1 MDVDAIVTQYI
12 DAWNRQDVAGLL
24 ELMHPGAAYYDAFWA
39 ETCVGRDLAQY
50 LQDAMDEEPFW
61 YEQIGNAIRTKSGVV
76 FRYGAYQSSDLTNGE
91 ADHFGAEILVLVD
104 GRILTVTDIYCSADS
119 ANLEEV
125 AELAERRHGLPS
137 HTKSGLGALKAAR
150 IKDGLSISFDKD
162 HAYLDPS
169 ITMSALA
176 DKLGCTT
183 EQLSIVIEN
192 QFKSEFSE
200 LLDAQRIEH
209 AKGLLQNDPDFRR
222 VLDRV
227 SSSTGFLSTKEFS
240 ERFFEIVGVT
250 PEDFCRQQQKENI
263 SREGSSL
270 H

>member
-1 MDVDAIVTQYI
+1 MDVDAIVKKYI
-12 DAWNRQDVAGLL
+12 DAWNQRDVAGIL
-24 ELMHPGAAYYDAFWA
+24 ELMHAGAAYYDAVWA
-39 ETCVGRDLAQY
+39 ETCVGRELAQY
-50 LQDAMDEEPFW
+50 LQDAMDEESFW
-61 YEQIGNAIRTKSGVV
+61 YEQIGDAIRTERGVV
-76 FRYGAYQSSDLTNGE
+76 FRYGAYQSSELTNGE
-91 ADHFGAEILVLVD
+91 AEHYGAEILVLTD
-104 GRILTVTDIYCSADS
+104 GKILTVTDIYCSADS
-119 ANLEEV
+119 AYLEEV
-125 AELAERRHGLPS
+125 AKLAELRHGLPS

-150 IKDGLSISFDKD
+150 IKDALSISFDRD
-162 HAYLDPS
+162 HAYLDPD

-176 DKLGCTT
+176 DKIGCTL

-192 QFKSEFSE
+192 QFHSEFSA

-209 AKGLLQNDPDFRR
+209 AKGLLQNDPDCWR

-240 ERFFEIVGVT
+240 ERFVEIVGVT
-250 PEDFCRQQQKENI
+250 PEDFCRQQQKEYI